1 MRLCIPFCKNCVYTK
16 AHLAP
21 KKRDYLRAPQKSDLQ
36 SVAKNKINHTLRLDK
51 NAERKKCVC
60 LFLFIYIIIYN

>member
-16 AHLAP
+16 THLAP

-36 SVAKNKINHTLRLDK
+36 IVTKNKVNHTLRLGK
-51 NAERKKCVC
+51 NAERKNVC
-60 LFLFIYIIIYN
+60 AYFYLYIYYNNI